1 MSPLRA
7 LNAAVEAGD
16 LLPDPAQAAVAR
28 RLTALSDAIEA
39 WDGKRRAI
47 FRRTP
52 EPPKG
57 MYLWGGVGTGKS
69 LLMDL
74 FCRSVDIER
83 KRRAH
88 FHAFMQDV
96 HARIA
101 RQRKKKESEPLIAVA
116 DQIAGE
122 TRLLCFDEL
131 QVTNVADA
139 MILGRL
145 FERLF
150 EKGVV
155 VVATSNRA
163 PGDLYKDGLNRPLF
177 EPFIDLIE
185 DRMAVV
191 RLDCGRDYRL
201 ERLEAEP
208 IYHTPLGEAA
218 DAKMDAAFASLTFG
232 AEPQRFSLTVNGR
245 EIAVPCEAAGVARFG
260 FAELCEQPLGAADY
274 LMIAETFHTVMI
286 DHVPRMESAR
296 RDAAARFVTLVDA
309 LYEAK
314 TKLVMSADAAPDQ
327 LYAEGD
333 GAFEFQRTAS
343 RLMEMR
349 SHDYLAAQTR
359 EGGTQ
364 STETS
369 TGSP

>member
-7 LNAAVEAGD
+7 LNKAVEAGE
-16 LLPDPAQAAVAR
+16 LLPDPAQAAVAK
-28 RLTALSDAIEA
+28 RLTALSKAIEA
-39 WDGKRRAI
+39 WDGRRRSI
-47 FRRTP
+47 FKRTP
-52 EPPKG
+52 VPPKG

-101 RQRKKKESEPLIAVA
+101 RQREKKESEPLIAVA

-150 EKGVV
+150 DKGVV
-155 VVATSNRA
+155 VVATSNRV

-177 EPFIDLIE
+177 EPFIELIE
-185 DRMAVV
+185 ERMVV
-191 RLDCGRDYRL
+191 VQLDCGRDYRL

-218 DAKMDAAFASLTFG
+218 DAKMDAAFERLTFG

-245 EIAVPCEAAGVARFG
+245 EIAVPCEAAGVARFS

-274 LMIAETFHTVMI
+274 LMIAQTFHTVMV
-286 DHVPRMESAR
+286 DHVPSMEAAR
-296 RDAAARFVTLVDA
+296 RDAAARFVTLIDA
-309 LYEAK
+309 LYEAGVR
-314 TKLVMSADAAPDQ
+314 LICSAAAEPEY
-327 LYAEGD
+327 LYLEGE
-333 GAFEFQRTAS
+333 GTFEFERTAS
-343 RLMEMR
+343 RLREM
-349 SHDYLAAQTR
+349 
-359 EGGTQ
+359 Q
-364 STETS
+364 SDGWGQES
-369 TGSP
+369 

>member
-1 MSPLRA
+1 MSPVKALRG
-7 LNAAVEAGD
+7 AVEAGR
-16 LLPDPAQAAVAR
+16 LLPDPAQAAVAG
-28 RLTALSDAIEA
+28 RLEALGEAVEA
-39 WDGKRRAI
+39 WDGRRKAL
-47 FRRTP
+47 FRKTP

-57 MYLWGGVGTGKS
+57 LYLWGGVGTGKS

-74 FCRSVDIER
+74 FFDSVAVTR

-88 FHAFMQDV
+88 FHAFMQDI

-101 RQRKKKESEPLIAVA
+101 VQREKKQAEPLIAVA
-116 DQIAGE
+116 DQVAAE

-150 EKGVV
+150 EAKVV
-155 VVATSNRA
+155 VVATSNRV

-177 EPFIDLIE
+177 EPFIALIE
-185 DRMAVV
+185 NRLEVV
-191 RLDCGRDYRL
+191 NLDCGRDYRL

-208 IYHTPLGEAA
+208 IHHSPLGPAA
-218 DAKMDAAFASLTFG
+218 DAAMDRAFDSLTFG
-232 AEPQRFSLTVNGR
+232 AKPQSFSLTVQGR
-245 EIAVPCEAAGVARFG
+245 EVTVPREAAGVARFT
-260 FAELCEQPLGAADY
+260 FAELCERPLGPADY

-286 DHVPRMESAR
+286 DGVPKMQAAR
-296 RDAAARFVTLVDA
+296 RDAAARFVTLIDA
-309 LYEAK
+309 LYEMK
-314 TKLVMSADAAPDQ
+314 TKLVMSADAEPQ
-327 LYAEGD
+327 YLYPEGD

-349 SHDYLAAQTR
+349 SHDYLAAERRDTAKD
-359 EGGTQ
+359 
-364 STETS
+364 
-369 TGSP
+369 